1 MDYRKLEYF
10 LKVCEAGSISRA
22 AGKLYISQQALS
34 RSIDALEHELGVP
47 LFYRSA
53 QGLTLTRYGEAL
65 RQDSTALLAHHNEML
80 DRLNAMRTEH
90 EQSVSVS
97 FFSGMLRQYPDGF
110 FERFLR
116 RHQDTRFHFYSYA
129 DNNHGRKYANM
140 NVDLFFSSD
149 LLSIPG
155 MMLLYEYHRPMCVLL
170 APDHPLADRE
180 RLSLEDLRGEHIL
193 TINSDFEAQDRVRER
208 FDRLGIEI
216 DSELSDAEQ
225 EFSYSLI
232 RTCRAMM
239 FFAGPQELVPEG
251 TVRIPLND
259 PSLTWDF
266 YIYAHG
272 GKLPRAAR
280 DLVQAITDFR
290 EQTREL

>member
-1 MDYRKLEYF
+1 MDHRKLEYF

-65 RQDSTALLAHHNEML
+65 RTDSAALLAQHDKIL
-80 DRLNAMRTEH
+80 ARLSAMRTEH

-97 FFSGMLRQYPDGF
+97 FYSGMLRQYPDGF
-110 FERFLR
+110 LERFLR

-129 DNNHGRKYANM
+129 DNNHGRKYANL

-149 LLSIPG
+149 PLTIPG
-155 MMLLYEYHRPMCVLL
+155 MSLIYELHRPMFVLM
-170 APDHPLADRE
+170 APEHPLAVKQ
-180 RLSLEDLRGEHIL
+180 RLSLADLRGEHIL

-216 DSELSDAEQ
+216 HSELSDAEQ
-225 EFSYSLI
+225 DLSYALI
-232 RTCRAMM
+232 RTCHAMM
-239 FFAGPQELVPEG
+239 FFAGPQELVPNG
-251 TVRIPLND
+251 TVRVPIDD
-259 PSLTWDF
+259 PSLMWDF
-266 YIYAHG
+266 YIYAHS

-280 DLVQAITDFR
+280 DLVQEITDYR
-290 EQTREL
+290 EQTRDL

>member
-80 DRLNAMRTEH
+80 DRLSAMRAEH
-90 EQSVSVS
+90 EQSVSIS

-140 NVDLFFSSD
+140 NVDLFFSTD

-155 MMLLYEYHRPMCVLL
+155 MTLLYECHRPMCVLL

-193 TINSDFEAQDRVRER
+193 TLNSDFEAQDRVRER

-251 TVRIPLND
+251 TVRIPIND
-259 PSLTWDF
+259 PSLVWDF

-280 DLVQAITDFR
+280 DFVQEITDFR
-290 EQTREL
+290 EQTRDL

>member
-53 QGLTLTRYGEAL
+53 QGLSLTRYGEAL
-65 RQDSTALLAHHNEML
+65 REDSTALLARHNEML
-80 DRLNAMRTEH
+80 ERLNLMREDH
-90 EQSVSVS
+90 EQSVSIS
-97 FFSGMLRQYPDGF
+97 FFSGMLLQYPKDF
-110 FERFLR
+110 FEHFLQ
-116 RHQDTRFHFYSYA
+116 RHRDTQFHFYSYA
-129 DNNHGRKYANM
+129 DNDHGRKYANM

-155 MMLLYEYHRPMCVLL
+155 MNVIYELHRPLFVLL
-170 APDHPLADRE
+170 APSHPLADRAH
-180 RLSLEDLRGEHIL
+180 LSLEDLRGEHIL
-193 TINSDFEAQDRVRER
+193 TINSDYEAQDRVRER
-208 FDRLGIEI
+208 FNRLGLEI
-216 DSELSDAEQ
+216 HSELSDAEQ
-225 EFSYSLI
+225 EFSYTLI
-232 RTCRAMM
+232 RTCKAVM

-251 TVRIPLND
+251 TVRIPID
-259 PSLTWDF
+259 EPSLMWDF
-266 YIYAHG
+266 YIYTHN

-280 DLVQAITDFR
+280 DLVQEITAYR
-290 EQTREL
+290 EQTKDF